1 MLFFGKKPF
10 NKFVCNSFGGPNPAT
25 QSHQS
30 SNGKINENT
39 IVFLLSLHFSSLY
52 FLLQYFG
59 VFDFLGDLSLHLS
72 GFASAS
78 PFFSFPPQVK
88 TAALCISKGA
98 GRRLLPFCSG
108 NVALS
113 VLMMEA
119 SSLAASIYLGDPENA
134 GCFSVWRCACCRRL
148 VALKCLFG
156 CKPLLLSMGK
166 STVYCGVAGNGSVL
180 NHGKATD
187 LNFVASAA
195 KDVGLKCPVTF
206 QTQTM

>member
-1 MLFFGKKPF
+1 MK
-10 NKFVCNSFGGPNPAT
+10 
-25 QSHQS
+25 
-30 SNGKINENT
+30 NELAVNDESCG
-39 IVFLLSLHFSSLY
+39 LSETLKQETRS
-52 FLLQYFG
+52 
-59 VFDFLGDLSLHLS
+59 
-72 GFASAS
+72 
-78 PFFSFPPQVK
+78 
-88 TAALCISKGA
+88 A

>member
-1 MLFFGKKPF
+1 MKNALAVNDESCGLSETLKQETR
-10 NKFVCNSFGGPNPAT
+10 SD
-25 QSHQS
+25 S
-30 SNGKINENT
+30 
-39 IVFLLSLHFSSLY
+39 LSL
-52 FLLQYFG
+52 
-59 VFDFLGDLSLHLS
+59 
-72 GFASAS
+72 
-78 PFFSFPPQVK
+78 
-88 TAALCISKGA
+88 CA